1 MKCYKNI
8 IVIICFFVF
17 AAIVGKAWGQ
27 SCGGEYT
34 TYSYLTTDYGANNNY
49 GPIPTNTYRSYR
61 QYIYNKGSMC
71 RGKIK
76 RIAFWYKG
84 SNNMTQK
91 NNVSIYMVETNK
103 SSFSST
109 TDWIALS
116 NFTLVYSGSL
126 NCAASSGWNYFTLS
140 GDGFDYSGEKN
151 LAIAI
156 LDNSNRMEGNSG
168 YTFQYVMASQQVGL
182 IYNSTS
188 QDDLTPGTTTYTASL
203 TSYRPSTAFCIKCAP
218 ACTDPGTFA
227 FSDDSEIILLG
238 NTIDITDGGNLTI
251 PGISGTVSY
260 ESSDDDVATVDG
272 SGVVTA
278 IAEGSATI
286 TATFTPSD
294 ASYCT
299 KSDTYTITVTDGC
312 TQVGSGTSHGHNV
325 PIYIATG
332 STARYSYS
340 QQLYLAA
347 DIASDAGTI
356 QHLKFQYYGNTNL
369 ELPIEIYLGQT
380 TATSLAS
387 GWITDASLTQVYTGT
402 PTFSQGWVDI
412 DIDGYYWN
420 GSSNILVAV
429 KTTQST
435 INGPSSA
442 NDFYYTTVTGC
453 ARYTNP
459 TSVAVLDANMC
470 PSQGGSSTDNR
481 PNIRFCITPCTPIV
495 GTFSLSS
502 TSSSKTIG
510 ETVNLASGA
519 GILTNSV
526 TTPGTLSYSSNLP
539 SVASVTSTGLVTAL
553 QAGTAEITVTYTPT
567 SSAYCT
573 TNLVY
578 TITVTDGCSQVG
590 SGATKGHITPFYS
603 TNSNYY
609 SYTQQ
614 LYTASEITAAG
625 GEEGL
630 VESIKF
636 NYYGE
641 AANENLPIEVYLGLT
656 EQTTLADGLGGWISD
671 ANLVQVYSGN
681 KTFASGWVDIDVSA
695 AGFRWDGESNI
706 LVAMR
711 TTSKP
716 TEGDFYYTNVVGGA
730 KYASS
735 NTSAIAINATTYI
748 PTSAAGNVTDNRPQI
763 KFCIDA
769 CTDRAS
775 TLAFS
780 TDTIRIVSGDS
791 FARPTLSGSATPSGT
806 ITYTSSNPAVA
817 TITNSSTGALSM
829 TGRYGTAVITAS
841 TPYET
846 IGSVDYCA
854 ARAKYVIVVSCREPI
869 ASIDTT
875 SLTLAPSETYNH
887 LSIVSNNAGGV
898 TWNSSN
904 NSVATVDGNGLVTA
918 VAEGYCVITGT
929 VAADG
934 IYCETTVTCNVHVAA
949 DDCTRVG
956 WGTSTAPSLGA
967 YSNIYRYSYTQQL
980 YSATEIRMAGGRAG
994 TINSIKVKYKGSYDV
1009 VSEIY
1014 MGMTTKDNLEDDYVR
1029 SGLTLVRSS
1038 GTINFVD
1045 GWTEITLDN
1054 PFQWDG
1060 ESNIVVVFNND
1071 RGTTNTDSQNGCL
1084 VHVAQWNSN
1093 NITEHAY
1100 KLRYYQVD
1108 NPSIVLNTSHLPTT
1122 YSGISDNRSDMKFC
1136 ITECNN
1142 PVDVYFSSDNIIV
1155 ALSGGTVATS
1165 LTVSPGSGH
1174 GTVTYSSDNES
1185 VATVNS
1191 TTGEIT
1197 PVAEGSATI
1206 IASVAA
1212 NGEYCAATAYLN
1224 VTVCNCPVAGD
1235 EQYQMGNQANSEYTC
1250 APVDNTDNYGYR
1262 QIIYPSDM
1270 LTPGTIHS
1278 IAFNYVH
1285 TNNLTLKDNVVIY
1298 MGHTNKDEFESKTD
1312 WITSG
1317 LTQVYSGALTC
1328 TQGWNKFNLHTTF
1341 VYNGCDNLVVAI
1353 DDNSGHYNGD
1363 ISSSDRRDYY
1373 KFYTSTSSN
1382 NVMIY
1387 YHDNTTNVVP
1397 ATPPTALLV
1406 TNNYPDVKF
1415 CITPS
1420 VSVAEHVHTLSYDVT
1435 TNCTGDGATVTPT
1448 SVSGETASY
1457 ANVTTIMPSCST
1469 FVGFKE
1475 WNTAADGSG
1484 TSYHAGDRVNLS
1496 CNDVTLYAIYNN
1508 EVQGE
1513 SSCENAV
1520 AFCNGNSLSF
1530 AVSEGYGEN
1539 YGNFCAFF
1547 NSPGTWWH
1555 MQIDEPGDIYM
1566 TVASTAGD
1574 VDMACWG
1581 PFNNKTC
1588 DLSDLTDNGANGWY
1602 TYSHANEHYTNT
1614 DATPTLLTST
1624 PVCSTNTL
1632 ARPSGNLVDYGGSNS
1647 AEEYLQIVNAQHGDY
1662 YMILVANYANR
1673 DGYITFTQTGGEGRA
1688 SCDVVTNCDITSIS
1702 ANTECMNSYSYK
1714 VSGEVSFRDA
1724 PTDGTLTVALG
1735 SNTLTFTPPFASPIA
1750 YEFTGLTPNGASMN
1764 ITATFESSTVNCS
1777 KTSSYVAPTKDYCK
1791 EVFLPITLVRLR
1803 GECNGK
1809 RALISWTTASEHNND
1824 YFVVERSDDA
1834 VNFVE
1839 IGRVA
1844 GAGNSIEMLSYNYAD
1859 YSIRT
1864 GENYYRLTQVDY
1876 DGTRTTSEI
1885 IEVHCSGNVPLGDP
1899 DVYVYPNPFGDELT
1913 VHLVNFGDVAAHIQV
1928 YDMLG
1933 RMLFERTAD
1942 DTEVVLQLGA
1952 LSDAAYTVRVSTAD
1966 FVVNKK
1972 VVKNN

>member
-17 AAIVGKAWGQ
+17 ACVKVAWADSYTITFKTGSGAGTQASTSTACSAIVSSGSEYLSGNLVTANYVYY
-27 SCGGEYT
+27 SAEGGLKI
-34 TYSYLTTDYGANNNY
+34 SGNNNS
-49 GPIPTNTYRSYR
+49 GTIKMNLSSAITPTSIVVRARKYDSSQSAT
-61 QYIYNKGSMC
+61 IF
-71 RGKIK
+71 KIN
-76 RIAFWYKG
+76 G
-84 SNNMTQK
+84 TPSEG
-91 NNVSIYMVETNK
+91 VSIS
-103 SSFSST
+103 SSFTDIVFDIT
-109 TDWIALS
+109 TEIS
-116 NFTLVYSGSL
+116 YI
-126 NCAASSGWNYFTLS
+126 
-140 GDGFDYSGEKN
+140 EMK
-151 LAIAI
+151 
-156 LDNSNRMEGNSG
+156 
-168 YTFQYVMASQQVGL
+168 
-182 IYNSTS
+182 STS
-188 QDDLTPGTTTYTASL
+188 KPTIVQSVTIYYDP
-203 TSYRPSTAFCIKCAP
+203 P
-218 ACTDPGTFA
+218 CTDPGTFA
-227 FSDDSEIILLG
+227 FSDDSETILVG
-238 NTIDITDGGNLTI
+238 NTFDITAGSNLTR
-251 PGISGTVSY
+251 PGVAGTVSY
-260 ESSDDDVATVDG
+260 VSSNTSVATVNG
-272 SGVVTA
+272 SGVVSA
-278 IAEGSATI
+278 EAEGSATI

-299 KSDTYTITVTDGC
+299 MTATFSVTVTDGC
-312 TQVGSGTSHGHNV
+312 TQVGSGTSHGHLV
-325 PIYIATG
+325 PLYIATG
-332 STARYSYS
+332 STSYYSYS
-340 QQLYLAA
+340 QQLYKA
-347 DIASDAGTI
+347 DEIDSDAGTI
-356 QHLKFQYYGNTNL
+356 QHLKFQYYGTTNL
-369 ELPIEIYLGQT
+369 TVSDVKIYLGQFAAT
-380 TATSLAS
+380 TPSLADS
-387 GWITDASLTQVYTGT
+387 WINNASLTEVYSGSI
-402 PTFSQGWVDI
+402 TFSPGWVDV
-412 DIDGYYWN
+412 DISGAGYRWD
-420 GSSNILVAV
+420 GSSHILVAF
-429 KTTQST
+429 KTTSA
-435 INGPSSA
+435 ISPSST
-442 NDFYYTTVTGC
+442 NDFNYTSTSTNYY
-453 ARYTNP
+453 ARYVQQM
-459 TSVAVLDANMC
+459 TSEASLNANMC
-470 PSQGGSSTDNR
+470 PSQGGSKTYNR
-481 PNIRFCITPCTPIV
+481 PNIRFCITPCTPPV

-502 TSSSKTIG
+502 ISSSKAVG
-510 ETVNLASGA
+510 ETINLAAGA
-519 GILTNSV
+519 GIFTNSV
-526 TTPGTLSYSSNLP
+526 STPGAVSYSSSVP
-539 SVASVTSTGLVTAL
+539 SVASVNSAGIVTAL
-553 QAGTAEITVTYTPT
+553 QAGVAEITVTFTPT
-567 SSAYCT
+567 DAVTYCT
-573 TNLVY
+573 KNLVY
-578 TITVTDGCSQVG
+578 TVTVTDDCTQIG

-656 EQTTLADGLGGWISD
+656 EQTTLTAGTSGWISD

-681 KTFASGWVDIDVSA
+681 KTFAPGWVDIDVSA
-695 AGFRWDGESNI
+695 AGFRWDGERNI

-716 TEGDFYYTNVVGGA
+716 TEGDFYYTVVTGGA
-730 KYASS
+730 KYAQSTS
-735 NTSAIAINATTYI
+735 SAIAINGTSFV
-748 PTSAAGNVTDNRPQI
+748 PTSSDGSVTNYRPQI

-775 TLAFS
+775 TLAFN

-791 FARPTLSGSATPSGT
+791 FARPTLSGTATPSGT

-898 TWNSSN
+898 TWSSSN

-1029 SGLTLVRSS
+1029 SGLTLVRNS
-1038 GTINFVD
+1038 GTIHFVD
-1045 GWTEITLDN
+1045 GWTEIILDN

-1136 ITECNN
+1136 IAECNN
-1142 PVDVYFSSDNIIV
+1142 PVDAYFSSDNIIV

-1174 GTVTYSSDNES
+1174 GAVTYSSDNES

-1197 PVAEGSATI
+1197 PVAEGTATI
-1206 IASVAA
+1206 VANVAA
-1212 NGEYCAATAYLN
+1212 NGTYCSANAYLN

-1235 EQYQMGNQANSEYTC
+1235 EQYQVGNQANSEYTC
-1250 APVDNTDNYGYR
+1250 APVDNTYNYGYR

-1278 IAFNYVH
+1278 IAFNFDY
-1285 TNNLTLKDNVVIY
+1285 TSNLTEKDNVVIY
-1298 MGHTNKDEFESKTD
+1298 MAHTSKSEFDNNTD
-1312 WITSG
+1312 WIISG
-1317 LTQVYSGALTC
+1317 LRQVYSGALTC
-1328 TQGWNKFNLHTTF
+1328 TRGWNKFNLQTPF
-1341 VYNGCDNLVVAI
+1341 EYNGCDNLVVAI
-1353 DDNSGHYNGD
+1353 DDNSGKYNAIGEA
-1363 ISSSDRRDYY
+1363 SDRYNY
-1373 KFYTSTSSN
+1373 KFKTSQSAN
-1382 NVMIY
+1382 NIIIY
-1387 YHDNTTNVVP
+1387 YNNDTHNPDALDP
-1397 ATPPTALLV
+1397 REPTPPNNRLHADLV
-1406 TNNYPDVKF
+1406 TNHYPDVKF

-1420 VSVAEHVHTLSYDVT
+1420 ASVVEHVHTLSYDVT
-1435 TNCTGDGATVTPT
+1435 TNCTGDGATVTPA
-1448 SVSGETASY
+1448 SVSSETASY
-1457 ANVTTIMPSCST
+1457 ANVTTIVPSCST

-1777 KTSSYVAPTKDYCK
+1777 KTSSYMAPTKDYCK

-1839 IGRVA
+1839 VGRVA

-1864 GENYYRLTQVDY
+1864 GDNYYRLTQVDY

-1952 LSDAAYTVRVSTAD
+1952 LPDAAYTVRVSTAD